1 MQLDRKA
8 IPALSAL
15 QDPPAHKAP
24 KASPDQQA
32 QLARKVQLATRERRG
47 QRDRKAYKVLLGLQA
62 RQALKVQPATQER
75 RDQLAHKA
83 SKGLPVQLAQ
93 RDRKAL
99 LVQRVQLVPRVESAQ
114 QDQPG
119 RQD

>member
-8 IPALSAL
+8 TPALSAL
-15 QDPPAHKAP
+15 QDQPAPRVRREPSALQDQQDR
-24 KASPDQQA
+24 KASKGLP
-32 QLARKVQLATRERRG
+32 VQLA
-47 QRDRKAYKVLLGLQA
+47 QRDRKASKVLLGLQA

-83 SKGLPVQLAQ
+83 SKVLLDRQGQQ
-93 RDRKAL
+93 DRKAL
-99 LVQRVQLVPRVESAQ
+99 LVQRVQQVPRVESAR